1 MCSNEV
7 DALVIGID
15 EVPVCDIEELAIVIG
30 DDNTVV
36 AGFAVEL
43 PMVWLVS
50 VCVAE
55 EALVI
60 APVDVSVCTDDGF
73 DNIIDKVDATVL
85 PGGIVLLTV

>member
-1 MCSNEV
+1 MAELGDVSECDIDEP
-7 DALVIGID
+7 LVTKIE

-36 AGFAVEL
+36 ARFAVEL
-43 PMVWLVS
+43 PMIWLVS

-60 APVDVSVCTDDGF
+60 APGDVPVCAED
-73 DNIIDKVDATVL
+73 
-85 PGGIVLLTV
+85 

>member
-15 EVPVCDIEELAIVIG
+15 EVPVCDIEELAMVIG

-36 AGFAVEL
+36 AGFSVEL

-50 VCVAE
+50 VCIADGTMV
-55 EALVI
+55 LV
-60 APVDVSVCTDDGF
+60 PCDVSVCTDDGF